1 MGATIKNSSAKIK
14 LIFEAA
20 ISRIIAFP
28 KKYGGTIEATI
39 KRRCS
44 SNFMLT

>member
-1 MGATIKNSSAKIK
+1 MGATIKNSSGKIR

-28 KKYGGTIEATI
+28 TKYGGTIEATI

>member
-1 MGATIKNSSAKIK
+1 MGANIKNSSGKIK
-14 LIFEAA
+14 FIFEAG
-20 ISRIIAFP
+20 ISRIIAFTT
-28 KKYGGTIEATI
+28 KYGGTIEATI

>member
-1 MGATIKNSSAKIK
+1 MGATIKNSSGKIR
-14 LIFEAA
+14 LIFEKA

-28 KKYGGTIEATI
+28 RKYGGTIEATI
-39 KRRCS
+39 KKRCS